1 MRCWLMIQTCKAL
14 NRMLKNYCGA
24 MMLRWKP
31 SQNAGSRSDILCVNR
46 ICDTLTG
53 EASRLR
59 EQMQAALPA
68 PGCFATP
75 CQSGYFF
82 VSFRLA

>member
-1 MRCWLMIQTCKAL
+1 M
-14 NRMLKNYCGA
+14 KNYRRT

-31 SQNAGSRSDILCVNR
+31 LQKARLLCVNR
-46 ICDTLTG
+46 ICDTFTG
-53 EASRLR
+53 EAGRLR

-68 PGCFATP
+68 PEGFTPP

-82 VSFRLA
+82 GGFRLA